1 MADASAAARVVDAQQ
16 LDVLRGAL
24 RAASGAFPDD
34 DLESAARRFL
44 EALGRPKCPG
54 FSLGYAETF
63 VLFGPPYASGRFVM
77 LPALITDRHC
87 SRRGMD
93 LLEPRQ
99 TPHVTAGRFREGCGV
114 EHGGGLA
121 LEWAVSSPPVWNDER
136 GSLEWIRDC
145 RVRVPIRKV
154 VNDLAVELA
163 RARCFERPLP
173 CRAYLDEDE
182 CSWVLADGAAVEV
195 YLAFREAL
203 VRHFRHLDVDY
214 AFEPWCCRSGSNWVH
229 ISTFCED
236 PVSKPSDHASP
247 PAREEA

>member
-1 MADASAAARVVDAQQ
+1 MADASAAARAVDAQE

-54 FSLGYAETF
+54 FSLGYVETF

-77 LPALITDRHC
+77 LPALVTDRYC

-93 LLEPRQ
+93 CLEPRQ

-114 EHGGGLA
+114 DRGGGLA
-121 LEWAVSSPPVWNDER
+121 LEWAVSSPPVWKEDR
-136 GSLEWIRDC
+136 AILEWIRDT
-145 RVRVPIRKV
+145 RFVVPIRKV

-163 RARCFERPLP
+163 VARCFERPLP
-173 CRAYLDEDE
+173 CRVYLDEDE
-182 CSWVLADGAAVEV
+182 WCWVLADGAAVEV

-203 VRHFRHLDVDY
+203 LRHFRLLGADY
-214 AFEPWCCRSGSNWVH
+214 AFEPWCCRGGSDWVH
-229 ISTFCED
+229 ISAFYED
-236 PVSKPSDHASP
+236 PDSKPSEHPSP
-247 PAREEA
+247 PAREGA